1 MKAIGL
7 AARVGLRGLALRKGR
22 AALMLLGV
30 AIGIVTLTV
39 VVSVAK
45 GAKLKVEGGI
55 QNFGPDALVVAA
67 GSPQFRGPGDE
78 RVTTLAD
85 EDVAAIRALPG
96 VRVAMPMVVRVG
108 QDVSARGREHMA
120 AVMGATPDYEE
131 AWDWRV
137 AAGEHVSEA
146 HEASAARVAVLGATV
161 AKELFGEDDPVGDS
175 IRVGDQ
181 SFKVV
186 GVLARRGASPM
197 GMDMDNRVVVPLSTA
212 TRRLFNVSWYSL
224 VRVRATSMQEGD
236 AVAERVTGLL
246 RERHRIGAGDA
257 DDFAVRS
264 PTAIRTMAAAMTRK
278 LTTMLGLVSIIA
290 LVAGAVVLANILL
303 AAVSERRAEIG
314 LTRALGATRRQ
325 VVQQFLVEGVTVT
338 LAGGV
343 VGVLVGALVATLM
356 GRMRM
361 PVAVSWE
368 PFVLAV
374 VASIV
379 VGLAAAAV
387 PARRAA
393 AIDPATAL
401 RP

>member
-1 MKAIGL
+1 M
-7 AARVGLRGLALRKGR
+7 
-22 AALMLLGV
+22 
-30 AIGIVTLTV
+30 
-39 VVSVAK
+39 
-45 GAKLKVEGGI
+45 
-55 QNFGPDALVVAA
+55 
-67 GSPQFRGPGDE
+67 
-78 RVTTLAD
+78 
-85 EDVAAIRALPG
+85 
-96 VRVAMPMVVRVG
+96 
-108 QDVSARGREHMA
+108 
-120 AVMGATPDYEE
+120 
-131 AWDWRV
+131 
-137 AAGEHVSEA
+137 SEA

-161 AKELFGEDDPVGDS
+161 AKELFGQDDPVGDS

-224 VRVRATSMQEGD
+224 VRVRATSMGEGD
-236 AVAERVTGLL
+236 GVAARVTALL

-290 LVAGAVVLANILL
+290 LVAGAIVLANILL

-314 LTRALGATRRQ
+314 LHRALGATRRQ
-325 VVQQFLVEGVTVT
+325 VVQQFLVEGVIVT
-338 LAGGV
+338 LAGGA
-343 VGVLVGALVATLM
+343 VGVLVGALVATIM
-356 GRMRM
+356 GRMKM
-361 PVAVSWE
+361 PVAVTWE
-368 PFVLAV
+368 PFALAV
-374 VASIV
+374 VASVV

-393 AIDPATAL
+393 AIDPAAAL

>member
-22 AALMLLGV
+22 AALMMLGV

-78 RVTTLAD
+78 RVTTLVD
-85 EDVAAIRALPG
+85 EDVAAIRTLPG

-108 QDVSARGREHMA
+108 QDLSAHGNEHMA

-137 AAGEHVSEA
+137 SSGEHISEA
-146 HEASAARVAVLGATV
+146 HEASAARVAVIGATV
-161 AKELFGEDDPVGDS
+161 AKELFGQDDPVGEPLR
-175 IRVGDQ
+175 IGDQ

-224 VRVRATSMQEGD
+224 VRVRATSVEEGD
-236 AVAERVTGLL
+236 ALSGRVSALL
-246 RERHRIGAGDA
+246 RERHRIASATD

-264 PTAIRTMAAAMTRK
+264 PTAIRAMASAMTKK
-278 LTTMLGLVSIIA
+278 LTTMLGLVSVIA

-338 LAGGV
+338 LAGGAA
-343 VGVLVGALVATLM
+343 GVLVGALVATMM
-356 GRMRM
+356 GRMKM

-374 VASIV
+374 IASVV
-379 VGLAAAAV
+379 VGLAAAAL

>member
-22 AALMLLGV
+22 AALMMLGV

>member
-7 AARVGLRGLALRKGR
+7 AARVGIRGLALRKGR
-22 AALMLLGV
+22 AALMMLGV

-45 GAKLKVEGGI
+45 GAKVKVEAGI
-55 QNFGPDALVVAA
+55 QNFGPDALVVTA

-78 RVTTLAD
+78 RVTTLVE
-85 EDVAAIRALPG
+85 EDVAAVRGLPG
-96 VRVAMPMVVRVG
+96 VRVAMPMVVRVAQTVVANG
-108 QDVSARGREHMA
+108 KDHQA
-120 AVMGATPDYEE
+120 AVVGATPDYEE

-137 AAGEHVSEA
+137 ASGEQLSEA

-161 AKELFGEDDPVGDS
+161 AKELFGENDPVGEAV
-175 IRVGDQ
+175 RVGDQ

-186 GVLARRGASPM
+186 GVLTRRGASPM

-212 TRRLFNVSWYSL
+212 MRRLFNVSWYSVL
-224 VRVRATSMQEGD
+224 RLRATSMAEGD
-236 AVAERVTGLL
+236 AVAGRVTALL
-246 RERHRIGAGDA
+246 RERHAVGPGET
-257 DDFAVRS
+257 DDFAVRT
-264 PTAIRTMAAAMTRK
+264 PTSIRMMASAMTKK
-278 LTTMLGLVSIIA
+278 LTMMLGLVSIIA

-338 LAGGV
+338 LAGGAA
-343 VGVLVGALVATLM
+343 GVLVGALIATMM

-368 PFVLAV
+368 PFALAV
-374 VASIV
+374 VASVV

>member
-22 AALMLLGV
+22 AALMMLGV

-78 RVTTLAD
+78 RVTTLVD

-108 QDVSARGREHMA
+108 QDVSARGNEHMA

-137 AAGEHVSEA
+137 ASGEHLSEA
-146 HEASAARVAVLGATV
+146 HEASAARVAVLGDTV
-161 AKELFGEDDPVGDS
+161 AKELFGKDDPVGDA
-175 IRVGDQ
+175 IRIGDQ
-181 SFKVV
+181 SFKIV

-212 TRRLFNVSWYSL
+212 TRRLFNVAYFSL
-224 VRVRATSMQEGD
+224 VRVRATSVQEGD
-236 AVAERVTGLL
+236 AVAARVTALM
-246 RERHRIGAGDA
+246 RERHRIASAAD

-264 PTAIRTMAAAMTRK
+264 PTAIRAMASAMTK
-278 LTTMLGLVSIIA
+278 KFTTMLGLVSVIA
-290 LVAGAVVLANILL
+290 LLAGAVVLANILL

-338 LAGGV
+338 LAGGA
-343 VGVLVGALVATLM
+343 VGVVVGALAATIM
-356 GRMRM
+356 GRMKM

-374 VASIV
+374 VASIA

>member
-1 MKAIGL
+1 MKTIGL
-7 AARVGLRGLALRKGR
+7 ALRVGTRGLALRKGR
-22 AALMLLGV
+22 AALMMLGV

-45 GAKLKVEGGI
+45 GARVKVEAGI

-78 RVTTLAD
+78 RVTTLVD

-96 VRVAMPMVVRVG
+96 VRVAMPQVVRVG
-108 QDVSARGREHMA
+108 QDVIARGKEHMA

-137 AAGEHVSEA
+137 ASGEHVSEA

-161 AKELFGEDDPVGDS
+161 ARELFGDDDPVGDS
-175 IRVGDQ
+175 VRIGDQ
-181 SFKVV
+181 SFKVI

-212 TRRLFNVSWYSL
+212 MRRLFNVSWYSI
-224 VRVRATSMQEGD
+224 VRVRATS
-236 AVAERVTGLL
+236 VAEGVALGGRIDALL
-246 RERHRIGAGDA
+246 RERHRIGAGEG

-264 PTAIRTMAAAMTRK
+264 PTAIREMASAMTKK
-278 LTTMLGLVSIIA
+278 LTTMLGLVSAIA
-290 LVAGAVVLANILL
+290 LLAGAVVLANILL

-325 VVQQFLVEGVTVT
+325 IVQQFLVEGVTVT
-338 LAGGV
+338 LVGGAVGV
-343 VGVLVGALVATLM
+343 VGGALAASVM

-368 PFVLAV
+368 PFVVAV
-374 VASIV
+374 FASVV
-379 VGLAAAAV
+379 VGLAAAAI

-393 AIDPATAL
+393 EIDPATAL

>member
-22 AALMLLGV
+22 AALMMLGV

-45 GAKLKVEGGI
+45 GAKVKVEGGI

-78 RVTTLAD
+78 RVTTLVD

-161 AKELFGEDDPVGDS
+161 AKELFGQDDPVGDS

-224 VRVRATSMQEGD
+224 VRVRATSMGEGD
-236 AVAERVTGLL
+236 AVAARVTALL

-338 LAGGV
+338 LAGGA
-343 VGVLVGALVATLM
+343 VGVLVGALVATIM
-356 GRMRM
+356 GRMKM

-368 PFVLAV
+368 PFALAV
-374 VASIV
+374 VASVV